1 MIANLDSTA
10 KYHSP
15 LGSVVLRWPPSMH
28 WVNEQF
34 FEFCQANRE
43 LRIER
48 NRRGECEIMAPT
60 GGETSWRNSSLI
72 AQLYNWA
79 ETEGRG
85 VVFDS
90 SGGFLLPNGAIRS
103 PDVSWVEKTRLAAL
117 TPKQKQRFLP
127 LCPDFV
133 IELLSP
139 SDNPQALQDKMQ
151 EYIENG
157 ARLAWLIDAQIK
169 RAYVFRP
176 EAEMSILDNPA
187 CLSGDTV
194 LIGFKLDM
202 AKIWSVE
209 F

>member
-1 MIANLDSTA
+1 MIANLNSTA
-10 KYHSP
+10 KHHSQS
-15 LGSVVLRWPPSMH
+15 GSVVLRWPPSMH

-34 FEFCQANRE
+34 FEFCQANKE

-79 ETEGRG
+79 ETEGSG

-139 SDNPQALQDKMQ
+139 SDNLQALQDKMR

-157 ARLAWLIDAQIK
+157 TRLAWLIDAQIK
-169 RAYVFRP
+169 RAYVFRT
-176 EAEMSILDNPA
+176 EAEVSILDNPEY
-187 CLSGDTV
+187 LSGDAV
-194 LIGFKLDM
+194 LIGFRLDM
-202 AKIWSVE
+202 EKIWSVE